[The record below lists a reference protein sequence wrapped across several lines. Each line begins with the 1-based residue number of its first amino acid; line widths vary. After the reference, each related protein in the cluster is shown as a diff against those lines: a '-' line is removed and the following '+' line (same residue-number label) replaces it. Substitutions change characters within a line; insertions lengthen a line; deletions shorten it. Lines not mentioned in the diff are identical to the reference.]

1 MYKKLPILIALF
13 FSLSCSI
20 FAQKKIA
27 LIVAIAKYEPNQR
40 SWKSLSSDRD
50 LFYIREAL
58 VNNGFALQDIDTLR
72 DAKATKAAMVNA
84 LDALTAKANT
94 SDIVYF
100 HFSGHGQQIQDS
112 KTDGIIDEADGY
124 DEALIPYD
132 AKGVWD
138 DADYRGEKHF
148 RDDLLAEK
156 LTALRKKVGI
166 TGSVVVV
173 IDACHS
179 GTATRSAGIVRGD
192 PVPCQRYGYKP
203 NVVIDLNK
211 NPEVGLLENMGKDM
225 GSLVVFSGSSPNQ
238 VNRETKDDI
247 GKNVGSLSYAFA
259 KGITNLPANAN
270 YQKLFEKIKATIQA
284 DEPTQVPMFEGNAA
298 LKVFSN
304 QYTALKE
311 TIIADMFLN
320 NAKNGFNDTTFFISR
335 GAYHNIRTGTTVKV
349 LKQGDTAVFCKAVV
363 KEVNAFQSIC
373 VAEKSMPKISTYEV
387 KIDELSYGSIAAS
400 YFIQNKAKS
409 KKIEKQLKDFLKP
422 QAFLTSN
429 ENPDYTI
436 SIDTAAK
443 GKQFKVELFE
453 KNDSIRYAVSV
464 KNEDSLSLD
473 DLETM
478 LEDIKKGM
486 RVRYL
491 RKMEDG
497 GSLASFVKVEIVPV
511 NKKDTSN
518 ELILYPNDDFSLVL
532 TSNYEGELYYT
543 ILDLLPDNDVKVLIP
558 DSARYAADYSIRKGQ
573 VIKIPMGADSTS
585 LTGKEFLK
593 VIFTTKPIDLRPS
606 FEKFRTRSVAAKPLE
621 KMMDDLFPKDKNT
634 KTRAGI
640 VKLDD
645 IAIATAGFTLKKR

>member
-1 MYKKLPILIALF
+1 ML
-13 FSLSCSI
+13 
-20 FAQKKIA
+20 AQKKIA
-27 LIVAIAKYEPNQR
+27 LIVAVAKYPQEQR
-40 SWKSLSSDRD
+40 DWKKLSSDKD
-50 LFYIREAL
+50 LFYIRQAL
-58 VNNGFALQDIDTLR
+58 LSNGFALQDIDTLT
-72 DAKATKAAMVNA
+72 DAKATKDAMVKA
-84 LDALTAKANT
+84 LDALTAKAKT
-94 SDIVYF
+94 GDIVYF
-100 HFSGHGQQIQDS
+100 HFSGHGQQIQDDP
-112 KTDGIIDEADGY
+112 KDGVLDEADGY

-132 AKGVWD
+132 AKGKWD
-138 DADYRGEKHF
+138 NVDYHGEKHF
-148 RDDLLAEK
+148 RDDLLGDK
-156 LTALRKKVGI
+156 LTALRKKVGLL
-166 TGSVVVV
+166 GSVVVV

-192 PVPCQRYGYKP
+192 PIPCQRYGYKP

-225 GSLVVFSGSSPNQ
+225 GALVVFSGSSPNQ
-238 VNRETKDDI
+238 VNRETKDDK
-247 GKNVGSLSYAFA
+247 GNNVGSLSYAFA
-259 KGITNLPANAN
+259 KSITNLPANAN
-270 YQKLFEKIKATIQA
+270 YQKLFEKIKAIIQA

-304 QYTALKE
+304 QYTVLKE
-311 TIIADMFLN
+311 IIIADMFLN
-320 NAKNGFNDTTFFISR
+320 NAKNGFNDTTFFIGR
-335 GAYHNIRTGTTVKV
+335 GAYNNIRTGTTIKV
-349 LKQGDTAVFCKAVV
+349 LKQGDTAIFCRAVV

-373 VAEKSMPKISTYEV
+373 VAEKSMPKTNTYEV

-400 YFIQNKAKS
+400 YLIRNKAKA
-409 KKIEKQLKDFLKP
+409 KKIENQLSDFFKP
-422 QAFLTSN
+422 QAFLSMN

-443 GKQFKVELFE
+443 GKLFKIELYE
-453 KNDSIRYAVSV
+453 KNDSVRYAVSI
-464 KNEDSLSLD
+464 KNSDSLSLD

-491 RKMEDG
+491 RKMDDG
-497 GSLASFVKVEIVPV
+497 GSLASYVKVEIVPE
-511 NKKDTSN
+511 NKKDTTN

-606 FEKFRTRSVAAKPLE
+606 FEKFRTRSVAAKPME
-621 KMMDDLFPKDKNT
+621 KMMDDLFPKDKYT

>member
-1 MYKKLPILIALF
+1 ML
-13 FSLSCSI
+13 
-20 FAQKKIA
+20 AQKKIA
-27 LIVAIAKYEPNQR
+27 LIVAVAKYPQEQR
-40 SWKSLSSDRD
+40 DWKKLSSDKD
-50 LFYIREAL
+50 LFYIRQAL
-58 VNNGFALQDIDTLR
+58 LSNGFALQDIDTLT
-72 DAKATKAAMVNA
+72 DAKATKDAMVKA

-94 SDIVYF
+94 GDIVYF
-100 HFSGHGQQIQDS
+100 HFSGHGQQIQDDP
-112 KTDGIIDEADGY
+112 KDGVLDEADGY

-132 AKGVWD
+132 AKGKWD
-138 DADYRGEKHF
+138 NVDYHGEKHF
-148 RDDLLAEK
+148 RDDLLGDK
-156 LTALRKKVGI
+156 LTALRKKVGLS
-166 TGSVVVV
+166 GSVVVV

-192 PVPCQRYGYKP
+192 PIPCQRYGYKP

-238 VNRETKDDI
+238 VNRETKDDK
-247 GKNVGSLSYAFA
+247 GNNVGSLSYAFA
-259 KGITNLPANAN
+259 KSITNLPANAN
-270 YQKLFEKIKATIQA
+270 YQKLFEKIKAIIQA

-304 QYTALKE
+304 QYTVLKE
-311 TIIADMFLN
+311 IIIADLFLN
-320 NAKNGFNDTTFFISR
+320 NAKNGFNDTTFFIGR
-335 GAYHNIRTGTTVKV
+335 GAYNNIRAGTTIKV
-349 LKQGDTAVFCKAVV
+349 LKQGDTAIFCRAVV

-373 VAEKSMPKISTYEV
+373 IAEKSMPKTNTYEV

-400 YFIQNKAKS
+400 YLIRNKAKA
-409 KKIEKQLKDFLKP
+409 KKIENQLSGFLKP
-422 QAFLTSN
+422 QAFLSMN

-443 GKQFKVELFE
+443 GKLFKIELYE
-453 KNDSIRYAVSV
+453 KNDSVRYAVSI
-464 KNEDSLSLD
+464 KNSDSLSLD

-497 GSLASFVKVEIVPV
+497 GSLASFVKVEIVPE
-511 NKKDTSN
+511 NKKDTTN

-606 FEKFRTRSVAAKPLE
+606 FEKFRTRSVAAKPME
-621 KMMDDLFPKDKNT
+621 KMMDDLFPKDKHT